1 MDTSSNRGK
10 RFIRLSF
17 RLFSSKLGCTI
28 LFVIVASH
36 NTSLSMP
43 RMVRLQSLNEL
54 MNQHA
59 TSRDTLELT
68 GVDMTNQLHHVIG
81 QSSKS
86 PRQDEIYKA
95 LGDLIDFDSNFE
107 SDEEQDSDQTIKLWS
122 HQGSLVG
129 RKRARRHQYGVKN
142 LSRERAVAYQSR
154 NNYGQCIE
162 IEEKYTPSNSL
173 RDALEIW
180 SCLASIQQKQTTVLC
195 VDLRTKHNHIKRF
208 CFFSGESS
216 IALSTQKKAENL
228 KYDVI
233 KTKGGHAELQLIQF
247 LCDRS
252 IKHPGYYEHIVAM
265 GCSRLHCK
273 RCDVMMRLFLGES
286 YMSVTAATP
295 ASLPLESR
303 RPYYQ
308 RLEEEFMSSNVIA
321 AIEGVRT
328 QRSILMGEEA
338 ISNEVTPHFY
348 LNEAI
353 RYFLK
358 QRLQSEIKI
367 DDDDTIL
374 SKKITS
380 RTPRVSQE
388 TRRDDFDKMLAAADA
403 QQLKAY
409 KRSLEDAIQQL
420 EEEDR

>member
-17 RLFSSKLGCTI
+17 RLFSSKLVCTI

-43 RMVRLQSLNEL
+43 
-54 MNQHA
+54 
-59 TSRDTLELT
+59 
-68 GVDMTNQLHHVIG
+68 
-81 QSSKS
+81 
-86 PRQDEIYKA
+86 
-95 LGDLIDFDSNFE
+95 
-107 SDEEQDSDQTIKLWS
+107 
-122 HQGSLVG
+122 
-129 RKRARRHQYGVKN
+129 
-142 LSRERAVAYQSR
+142 
-154 NNYGQCIE
+154 
-162 IEEKYTPSNSL
+162 
-173 RDALEIW
+173 
-180 SCLASIQQKQTTVLC
+180 
-195 VDLRTKHNHIKRF
+195 
-208 CFFSGESS
+208 
-216 IALSTQKKAENL
+216 
-228 KYDVI
+228 
-233 KTKGGHAELQLIQF
+233 
-247 LCDRS
+247 
-252 IKHPGYYEHIVAM
+252 
-265 GCSRLHCK
+265 
-273 RCDVMMRLFLGES
+273 LGES